1 MEIKGTIIQVMP
13 VQSGTSA
20 AGKDWAKQD
29 FVLETPG
36 QYPKKICFTLWG
48 EQKINDY
55 DLQPNLEVTV
65 YFNLESREYN
75 GRWYTEAK
83 SDKISWTKEARQWNA
98 QQEKKGQAATED
110 DDLWSKPSK
119 VPEKK
124 EVPTN
129 DSFDELPF

>member
-1 MEIKGTIIQVMP
+1 MEIKGSIIQVMP

-83 SDKISWTKEARQWNA
+83 ADKISWTKEAAVKGNAAAEDEIWNKPSSVPKEK
-98 QQEKKGQAATED
+98 QEDNAFDDMGS
-110 DDLWSKPSK
+110 DDL
-119 VPEKK
+119 
-124 EVPTN
+124 
-129 DSFDELPF
+129 PF